1 MWLREE
7 VQALSRADRVVAA
20 ERAVSTVLKPEL
32 HVTAGV
38 LRDPLGRVLIAQR
51 PPGTHLAGCW
61 EFPGG
66 KLRPGEE
73 AYSALRRELREEL
86 GIEVI
91 AARPFVRYCH
101 EYPDRVVLLDV
112 WWITEY
118 SGEPSGME
126 GQSVRWESV
135 ERLMDAG
142 LLAADRPIV
151 DALLDGRL
159 IP

>member
-1 MWLREE
+1 
-7 VQALSRADRVVAA
+7 
-20 ERAVSTVLKPEL
+20 VSTVPKPEL

-38 LRDPLGRVLIAQR
+38 LRDSLGRVLIAQR
-51 PPGTHLAGCW
+51 LPGTHLAGCW

-91 AARPFVRYCH
+91 AARPFVRFSH
-101 EYPDRVVLLDV
+101 EYPDRMVLLDV
-112 WWITEY
+112 WWITEF

-126 GQSVRWESV
+126 GQPVRWESV
-135 ERLMDAG
+135 ERLMHMG